1 MNGLYDEIRIAVHSV
16 WNRRWLAL
24 AVAWGVCALGWLGV
38 AMIPNSYES
47 KARMQVQT
55 QSILSNQVGISAA
68 DQRRSI
74 QQLEQTLTSST
85 NLEKVIRGT
94 DLGTSVATDREM
106 ASKVDGLRPK
116 IEVKSEQDNFFAIS
130 VKQSSP
136 KLARDVVQKLIDV
149 AEEDNIAGDRKQT
162 GQSIRFLDT
171 QIEARQIELQDAEA
185 KRVEFETKN
194 LGLLPGIGSV
204 SQRLEASRVELGQIE
219 SQLIQA
225 RSALSAL
232 NGQLAGTPPRL
243 STPTFGGGGGGP
255 AFNPSQAAVA
265 QAMADLGAMRARG
278 LTDAHPDVIAQKN
291 QIANLRAQVV
301 ASPSTAGSGAGSYR
315 TPNPAYSSLQSLRA
329 EREASAT
336 ALQARKNV
344 LQADMAQLS
353 SKQTLEPGVAAE
365 MTRIN
370 RDYEVRKSAYDKLV
384 ADRENVKLR
393 GQVETQTDAVQ
404 FRVINRPTLSSV
416 PAAPNRPLLLAIVLF
431 AGLGVGAGVAFALG
445 HLQTS
450 FPTAAKLERA
460 SGLPVIG
467 SISQMLS
474 NAQRE
479 ERKKKLKLFYG
490 GTGALVGVFAL
501 LLVAEFIQ
509 RSVTV

>member
-24 AVAWGVCALGWLGV
+24 AIAWGVCLLGWLGV

-74 QQLEQTLTSST
+74 QQLEQTLTSSS
-85 NLEKVIRGT
+85 NLEKVVRGT
-94 DLGTSVATDREM
+94 ELGGSVASDREM
-106 ASKVDGLRPK
+106 ASKIDGLRLK
-116 IEVKSEQDNFFAIS
+116 IEVKAEQDNFFAIS
-130 VKQSSP
+130 VKQPSP

-162 GQSIRFLDT
+162 GQSLRFLDA
-171 QIEARQIELQDAEA
+171 QIEARQVELQEAEG

-194 LGLLPGIGSV
+194 LGLLPGVGSV
-204 SQRLEASRVELGQIE
+204 SQRLEASRVELSQID

-225 RSALSAL
+225 RSALAAY
-232 NGQLAGTPPRL
+232 NGQLAGTPQQL
-243 STPTFGGGGGGP
+243 STPGFGGGSGP
-255 AFNPSQAAVA
+255 VFNPSQAAVA
-265 QAMADLGAMRARG
+265 QAQADLGAMRARG

-301 ASPSTAGSGAGSYR
+301 ASPASGGGGGAYKS
-315 TPNPAYSSLQSLRA
+315 PNPAYSSLQSMRA

-336 ALQARKNV
+336 ALQARKNA
-344 LQADMAQLS
+344 LQADMAQLA
-353 SKQTLEPGVAAE
+353 SKQTSEPGVAAE

-370 RDYEVRKSAYDKLV
+370 RDYEVRKTAYDKLV
-384 ADRENVKLR
+384 ADRENVRMR

-404 FRVINRPTLSSV
+404 FRVINRPTLSSI
-416 PAAPNRPLLLAIVLF
+416 PAAPNRPLLLALVLF
-431 AGLGVGAGVAFALG
+431 AGLGIGAGVAFALG

-474 NAQRE
+474 GAQRD
-479 ERKKKLKLFYG
+479 ERKKKLKLFYS
-490 GTGALVGVFAL
+490 TSGALVGVFAL
-501 LLVAEFIQ
+501 LIVAEFIQ

>member
-1 MNGLYDEIRIAVHSV
+1 MTGLYDEIRIAIHSV

-24 AVAWGVCALGWLGV
+24 AIAWGFCLLGWLGV

-47 KARMQVQT
+47 EARVQVQT
-55 QSILSNQVGISAA
+55 QEFLSNKVGISANDRA
-68 DQRRSI
+68 RNI

-94 DLGTSVATDREM
+94 ELGQTVVSDREM
-106 ASKVDGLRPK
+106 AGKVEGLRAK
-116 IEVKSEQDNFFAIS
+116 IEVKSEQDNFFAIT

-149 AEEDNIAGDRKQT
+149 AEEDSIAGDRKET
-162 GQSIRFLDT
+162 GQTLRFLEK
-171 QIEARQIELQDAEA
+171 QIQDRQVALQEAEA

-204 SQRLEASRVELGQIE
+204 SQRLASARAEITQID
-219 SQLIQA
+219 SQLVQA
-225 RSALSAL
+225 RSALAAL
-232 NGQLAGTPPRL
+232 NSQLAGTPQSL
-243 STPTFGGGGGGP
+243 STPSFGGGG
-255 AFNPSQAAVA
+255 ASASPSQVA
-265 QAMADLGAMRARG
+265 LSQALADLGAMRARG
-278 LTDAHPDVIAQKN
+278 LTDNHPDVIAQKN
-291 QIANLRAQVV
+291 QVANLRAQAK
-301 ASPSTAGSGAGSYR
+301 ASPSTGGGSGSFS

-329 EREASAT
+329 ERQASAT
-336 ALQARKNV
+336 ALASRKAA
-344 LQADMAQLS
+344 LEGEISQLTS
-353 SKQTLEPGVAAE
+353 QQTAEPGVAAE

-370 RDYEVRKSAYDKLV
+370 RDYDVLKKQYDDLV
-384 ADRENVKLR
+384 AERNNVALR
-393 GQVETQTDAVQ
+393 GDVETQTDAVQ

-416 PAAPNRPLLLAIVLF
+416 PAAPNRPLLLAMVLF
-431 AGLGVGAGVAFALG
+431 AGIGAGAGAAFALG

-474 NAQRE
+474 SEARE
-479 ERKKKLKLFYG
+479 ERRRKLKLFY
-490 GTGALVGVFAL
+490 TGSFALVGVFAL
-501 LLVAEFIQ
+501 LLVAEFVQ
-509 RSVTV
+509 RGITA